1 MRKTSRIKIQLID
14 YVLDIE
20 HRHSKEI
27 IDAIVAEDYDNIY
40 LEAFYEEEKEAA
52 ADVNDTEI
60 VDMLQQ
66 LITNKHNAE
75 NQKRRRAAAKETL

>member
-1 MRKTSRIKIQLID
+1 MRKTSRMKVQLID

-20 HRHSKEI
+20 HRHSREI
-27 IDAIVAEDYDNIY
+27 IDAIVAEDYDNMY

-52 ADVNDTEI
+52 ADANDTEI

-66 LITNKHNAE
+66 LITNKQNAE
-75 NQKRRRAAAKETL
+75 AQQRRRAAKETL

>member
-1 MRKTSRIKIQLID
+1 MRKTSRVKVQLID

-20 HRHSKEI
+20 HRHSREI

-40 LEAFYEEEKEAA
+40 FEAFYEEEKEAA

-60 VDMLQQ
+60 VDMIQQ
-66 LITNKHNAE
+66 LIKSKYNADA
-75 NQKRRRAAAKETL
+75 QQRRRSAKETL